1 MRQSREEVKNLS
13 WAGDGPQK
21 MPGARPVHQRFP
33 YPSTKHPKGVHAVRH
48 GTTES
53 SMTRSFFVGGGGFRP
68 RQAGEARS
76 PDGTREISRNQGSE
90 LPNATTVPQSDV
102 VADMTC
108 SEEKLIPVPG
118 NAVGRPTPVQ
128 GGGGIL
134 YGDFSAGENS
144 AWGKFRTCPK
154 NQGENSAP
162 PKSAVHWKQKGSW
175 DCDPQKILGEGN
187 DHCA

>member
-1 MRQSREEVKNLS
+1 MTKLLPDHFRSSNKVFL
-13 WAGDGPQK
+13 
-21 MPGARPVHQRFP
+21 ARFELAT
-33 YPSTKHPKGVHAVRH
+33 YPFLP
-48 GTTES
+48 
-53 SMTRSFFVGGGGFRP
+53 
-68 RQAGEARS
+68 
-76 PDGTREISRNQGSE
+76 GTRGIVVGERRKTSHISGGRGCTYR
-90 LPNATTVPQSDV
+90 PNLKPHFV
-102 VADMTC
+102 
-108 SEEKLIPVPG
+108 
-118 NAVGRPTPVQ
+118 TPPPLHSNVFTHT